1 MRALAA
7 LAAAALSVLAISAP
21 ADASVLDIF
30 GFGPRGAS
38 MANAQTAVSDDFTAA
53 FYNPGALARR
63 KRIVAGAGFVAG
75 FSSLTIDREL
85 TGTTFGERLPED
97 FAGLT
102 IGALFPLGEALDNR
116 IALGLGIYVP
126 VAQLAEGDISDG
138 RIPQFYRYQNLPD
151 KFVVVAALSTELTE
165 WLSIGGGVQVLA
177 GLAGGVDFT
186 VFLGDR
192 AVREQSVGVE
202 VALTAAGTA
211 GIHLAPLDGLTIGL
225 SWRQAIALD
234 YALPSRI
241 VIDDIVSV
249 GLDLRGTVLYTPE
262 SYNLGVAY
270 DFEGIGLLVS
280 GELSYVRWSAAPDPS
295 MEIALD
301 LEGALLDGIG
311 LDDRLDIASGAPVD
325 LKFRD
330 VGVWRLGLEHR
341 VDETLVVRGGYGW
354 RPSPAPVPD
363 GAFNYIDGDA
373 HLVGAG
379 LGITFNNPLEE
390 QGNPAHIDL
399 AWQGTIMQE
408 TRVTKAAAAD
418 PVGNYRAG
426 GLVHAISIALR
437 HDL

>member
-1 MRALAA
+1 MRPCVVGALCGA
-7 LAAAALSVLAISAP
+7 LLIASDAR
-21 ADASVLDIF
+21 ASVLDIF
-30 GFGPRGAS
+30 GFHPRGSA
-38 MANAQTAVSDDFTAA
+38 MVNAQTAIADDFTAA

-75 FSSLTIDREL
+75 FSQLTIDREL
-85 TGTTFGERLPED
+85 TDSAFPERVPDD

-116 IALGLGIYVP
+116 IALGLGLYVP

-151 KFVVVAALSTELTE
+151 KFVVAAGLSTELTE
-165 WLSIGGGVQVLA
+165 WLSIGGGIQVLA

-186 VFLGDR
+186 VFLADR
-192 AVREQSVGVE
+192 AVREQSVEVE

-211 GIHLAPLDGLTIGL
+211 GVHLAPLDGLEIGL

-241 VIDDIVSV
+241 VIDDLVSV
-249 GLDLRGTVLYTPE
+249 ALDLRGTVLYTPE

-270 DFEGIGLLVS
+270 DFAAIGLLVS
-280 GELSYVRWSAAPDPS
+280 GELSYIRWSAAPDPS
-295 MEIALD
+295 IEIALD
-301 LEGALLDGIG
+301 LEGQLLDGIG
-311 LDDRLDIASGAPVD
+311 LDDRLDIGSGAPVD
-325 LKFRD
+325 LQFRD
-330 VGVWRLGLEHR
+330 VGVWRLGLEYR
-341 VDETLVVRGGYGW
+341 VDETLVVRGGYAW

-373 HLVGAG
+373 HIVGSG

-408 TRVTKAAAAD
+408 TVVTKRAAGD
-418 PVGNYRAG
+418 PVGDYRAG
-426 GLVHAISIALR
+426 GLVHTIGLAFR